1 MNEITIGSDEWLNQ
15 VKEEI
20 IEPEIRIIDPHH
32 HLWDFSTST
41 YLVKELQEDTS
52 SGHKVEKTIYME
64 CGVGYYEDGPEHLRV
79 VGETESVSLHAKES
93 QKTGGSPIAGIVSRA
108 DLRMGDLLDEVLDAH
123 MEASNGLFR
132 GIRHAGAR
140 AGVRGASCSR
150 DQTGGGNFCSI

>member
-52 SGHKVEKTIYME
+52 SGHKVEKPIYME
-64 CGVGYYEDGPEHLRV
+64 CGGGYYEEGPEHLKLLVKRSLFLCMLKKVRKRGV
-79 VGETESVSLHAKES
+79 VL
-93 QKTGGSPIAGIVSRA
+93 
-108 DLRMGDLLDEVLDAH
+108 
-123 MEASNGLFR
+123 
-132 GIRHAGAR
+132 
-140 AGVRGASCSR
+140 
-150 DQTGGGNFCSI
+150 